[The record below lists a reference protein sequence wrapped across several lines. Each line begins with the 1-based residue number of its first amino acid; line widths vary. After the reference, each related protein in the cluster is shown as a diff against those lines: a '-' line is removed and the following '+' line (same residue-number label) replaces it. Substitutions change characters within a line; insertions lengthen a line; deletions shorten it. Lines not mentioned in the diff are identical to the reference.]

1 LKIVA
6 GISLR
11 GIKPCIWDKTSDY
24 YLPQLQAIMV
34 SYADFHASPKR
45 RREAMEKGIH
55 ESLGIPKEVKLY
67 LDNGAFYFI
76 SREGETPVK
85 NYEEFVEKAK
95 PDWFP
100 IPQDFIPIPKMS
112 REEQEKCFFRTME
125 MALNYQYGSYIPVI
139 HVSNFLEDY
148 VDEIKK
154 HETLLA
160 KPYIALGGIV
170 PNLLRATKAMPY
182 KKILESIHHVRE
194 EFKHQKLHIFGIGG
208 TATIHLA
215 ALLGIDSVDSS
226 GWRNRAARGM
236 IQLPGTGERII
247 ADLGKWRGRRVS
259 QQEEEILKECPCP
272 ACYKYGLDGLK
283 ASGSFGFWNR
293 ATHNLWIL
301 LNEAELIKEHLNKKT
316 YKDWYKGHLDN
327 TTYRPLIEQLVK
339 ISL

>member
-1 LKIVA
+1 MEIVA

-11 GIKPCIWDKTSDY
+11 GIKPFVWDKTSDY
-24 YLPQLQAIMV
+24 YLPQLQAVMV
-34 SYADFHASPKR
+34 SYADFYASPKR

-85 NYEEFVEKAK
+85 EYKEFVEKAK

-100 IPQDFIPIPKMS
+100 IPQDFIPTPKMS

-125 MALNYQYGSYIPVI
+125 MNLNYQHGSYIPVI

-154 HETLLA
+154 HETLLE

-170 PNLLRATKAMPY
+170 PNLLRATKAMPH

-194 EFKHQKLHIFGIGG
+194 EFKNQKLHIFGIGG

-247 ADLGKWRGRRVS
+247 ADLGNWRGRRVS
-259 QQEEEILKECPCP
+259 QEEEKILKQCPCP

-283 ASGSFGFWNR
+283 ANGGYGFWNR

-301 LNEAELIKEHLNKKT
+301 LNEAELIKEHLNHNT
-316 YKDWYKGHLDN
+316 YKDWYKEHLDN
-327 TTYRPLIEQLVK
+327 TTYRPLIEKLVE